1 MNQGEQVSEKNQNN
15 IDFSKNG
22 FHFYDTPLIEYIWL
36 KDVILSHLQA
46 INTSEIKSVS
56 VNLDSTGNITDAE
69 ISEHLIENNGNT
81 VINQELEFSVRDD
94 KDGVIVYDSSSF
106 VMPNYS
112 AEN

>member
-1 MNQGEQVSEKNQNN
+1 M
-15 IDFSKNG
+15 
-22 FHFYDTPLIEYIWL
+22 
-36 KDVILSHLQA
+36 QA

-106 VMPNYS
+106 VMPQSSVNYS